1 MTKRIIPLQ
10 FHVSSRL
17 PLLLGA
23 ELIPDAGYAVFELVK
38 NAHDADATAV
48 TVELNAVDNKHH
60 GRILILDNGNGMD
73 SAILQSGWLTIG
85 TTSSYRHATSGLMTP
100 LYKRPYLGAKG
111 VGRFSVH
118 KLGTQMQ
125 LTTRPRPTDKMP
137 SPPEYV
143 LDIDWTKFA
152 TRTEQPDKF
161 LHEIEVS
168 IVERSP
174 QIFTD
179 SESHGTCIEISKLYD
194 DWSRKDV
201 RDLHR
206 ALVSISSPFDA
217 PSDFKISM
225 NMVPDNGWLNN
236 LIAADDVLEYAVFT
250 ATASISDSHY
260 EYDYEMNRIASHAT
274 TVDGRKLHKQGSLRC
289 ISEKER
295 EDLNTGKMN
304 EDKLR
309 FILTDEESDALKE
322 IGAVSLKL
330 YIYDLATDIVELLIS
345 RSDRTGFR
353 RYLRENG
360 GIRVYRGGIRIFGLG
375 GAGEDWLNLGGR
387 RVQDPSIRLSN
398 NQIIGALSLEP
409 RTSAMLLEQ
418 TNRRGF
424 VENAAYSA
432 LKKALVQLLTNIEAE
447 RFVDKQRLKAVLSK
461 KSVKMPVLDELTQLK
476 DKLEKKISPDLFK
489 EIEPYIFRIENIYLE
504 TRDML
509 LSAASSGLSAGVAIH
524 EAEKRVNL
532 LKSNLMDVGSID
544 IQQIKRIVMELDGLL
559 TDLSLIYKKS
569 GKAEESIYDMSKAAL
584 RNLDLRFL
592 HHGISILDGLNIKQD
607 ITAVCSRRLVVASIM
622 NIIDN
627 AIWWLGQR
635 GEKRKYIYL
644 GSGYDYYKK
653 PSIVIGDSGPGFQD
667 APSDLVRPFFTRKAE
682 GMGLGLYLANEIML
696 NDGGELVF
704 PDSGDLELPAE
715 ITGAVV
721 ALIFKGGIK

>member
-23 ELIPDAGYAVFELVK
+23 ELIPDAGYAIFELVK
-38 NAHDADATAV
+38 NAHDADATVV
-48 TVELNAVDNKHH
+48 TVELSAVDDKNH
-60 GRILILDNGNGMD
+60 GRIVIMDNGNGMD
-73 SAILQSGWLTIG
+73 SEILQSGWLTIG
-85 TTSSYRHATSGLMTP
+85 TTSSYRHASTGSMTP

-125 LTTRPRPTDKMP
+125 LITRPLPTRETP

-143 LDIDWTKFA
+143 LDIDWSKFA
-152 TRTEQPDKF
+152 AKAKQPDKF
-161 LHEIEVS
+161 LHEIEIS

-179 SESHGTCIEISKLYD
+179 PESHGTRIEISKLYD
-194 DWSRKDV
+194 DWTRKDV

-206 ALVSISSPFDA
+206 ALVSISSPFNA

-225 NMVPDNGWLNN
+225 YMVPDNGWLNN

-250 ATASISDSHY
+250 TTATISNNHY
-260 EYDYEMNRIASHAT
+260 EYDYEMNRINSHAT
-274 TVDGRKLHKQGSLRC
+274 TVEGRKLHKQGAIRC
-289 ISEKER
+289 ITEKESG
-295 EDLNTGKMN
+295 DLKSGKLN

-322 IGAVSLKL
+322 IGAISLNL

-345 RSDRTGFR
+345 RGDRTGFR

-360 GIRVYRGGIRIFGLG
+360 GIRVYRGGIRVFGLG
-375 GAGEDWLNLGGR
+375 GVGEDWLNLGGR

-409 RTSAMLLEQ
+409 DTSAILLEQ

-424 VENAAYSA
+424 VENVAYSA

-461 KSVKMPVLDELTQLK
+461 KSVKVPVLDELTQLK
-476 DKLEKKISPDLFK
+476 DKLEKKISPGLFK
-489 EIEPYIFRIENIYLE
+489 EIEPYIFRIENSYLE

-532 LKSNLMDVGSID
+532 LKSNLMNADSVD

-569 GKAEESIYDMSKAAL
+569 GKAEESIYDMSRAAL
-584 RNLDLRFL
+584 RNLNLRFF
-592 HHGISILDGLNIKQD
+592 HHGISVLDGFTENKDTI
-607 ITAVCSRRLVVASIM
+607 AVCSRRLVVASIM

-627 AIWWLGQR
+627 SIWWLGQR

-696 NDGGELVF
+696 NDDGELIF
-704 PDSGDLELPAE
+704 PDHGDLGLPVE

-721 ALIFKGGIK
+721 ALIFKGRAK